1 MVTINESSPE
11 ERSVRVAMT
20 TSRPTN
26 GIETRI
32 STLEEQQKEHT
43 RFLNEQQQKI
53 SLLILKG
60 SSIYLSSTI

>member
-1 MVTINESSPE
+1 MVTIDESSPE

-43 RFLNEQQQKI
+43 RFLNK
-53 SLLILKG
+53 
-60 SSIYLSSTI
+60 TIKRLP